1 MYRRIR
7 KSIESE
13 DIKIEKNF
21 EDDYEEDE
29 YAEEEEE
36 ENYETADESKSKTD
50 KFDDSEGNIKFNL
63 LINNKVIKKLFE
75 LNENKQKIIT
85 FNNELLKNSMEYSN
99 GLEKF
104 LKENKLI

>member
-1 MYRRIR
+1 MIQPMPWEEKDKCIEESE

-50 KFDDSEGNIKFNL
+50 KFDDSEGNCYYKYNYYWKYVF
-63 LINNKVIKKLFE
+63 
-75 LNENKQKIIT
+75 
-85 FNNELLKNSMEYSN
+85 
-99 GLEKF
+99 
-104 LKENKLI
+104 